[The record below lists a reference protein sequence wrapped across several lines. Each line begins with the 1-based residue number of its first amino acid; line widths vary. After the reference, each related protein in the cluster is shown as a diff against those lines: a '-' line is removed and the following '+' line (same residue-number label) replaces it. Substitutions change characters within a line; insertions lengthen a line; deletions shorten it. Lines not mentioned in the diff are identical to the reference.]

1 MVDWLQWKLEF
12 WKHLSVQIL
21 CVKSQHIRFHWSICN
36 WEKALLEEVVK
47 MWVTMRGFSYAIV
60 SAWVEKVKAASVK
73 SLQKSKGL
81 RKKLITK

>member
-1 MVDWLQWKLEF
+1 METRILETF
-12 WKHLSVQIL
+12 ERPNFVCEITE
-21 CVKSQHIRFHWSICN
+21 HIRFHWSICN
-36 WEKALLEEVVK
+36 WEEALLEEVVK
-47 MWVTMRGFSYAIV
+47 MWVTMCGFSYAIV